1 MSQERLRKGTRVG
14 ILIGNASR
22 VGVTAEGKEKL
33 TRASPAEAIGILKT
47 APPTRQKEGTKGEG
61 ILVDESYRDNMFP
74 TGSVQGEFRKHG
86 SIRTCSL
93 ATTRNVTEKAR
104 EHRELAHST

>member
-33 TRASPAEAIGILKT
+33 ARASLAQATGILK
-47 APPTRQKEGTKGEG
+47 AIPPTLQ
-61 ILVDESYRDNMFP
+61 INL
-74 TGSVQGEFRKHG
+74 
-86 SIRTCSL
+86 
-93 ATTRNVTEKAR
+93 EKKR
-104 EHRELAHST
+104 ISSQ